1 LRLTLEDAYESG
13 SGQRMLGIG
22 AGTAATGQDSS
33 KLMEF
38 VAEIL
43 KELHDRDRKHK
54 SAVVNKATMKAPLG

>member
-13 SGQRMLGIG
+13 SGQRMVGIG
-22 AGTAATGQDSS
+22 GTAATGQDSS

-54 SAVVNKATMKAPLG
+54 SAVVNKAMMKAPLG

>member
-1 LRLTLEDAYESG
+1 
-13 SGQRMLGIG
+13 MVGIG
-22 AGTAATGQDSS
+22 GTAATGQDSS

-54 SAVVNKATMKAPLG
+54 SAVVNKAMMKAPLG